1 MKKTAFALA
10 LVMALAS
17 SAAIACPGGKH
28 GGGHMIEKMD
38 TNKDGAVSKD
48 EAMAFHGQKFDEMD
62 ADKDGKLTKEEGKAF
77 MEKKKAEWEAKR
89 ADKKAA
95 EGTVVKEEV
104 KQ

>member
-17 SAAIACPGGKH
+17 SAAIACPGGKR
-28 GGGHMIEKMD
+28 GGHMMEKMD

-48 EAMAFHGQKFDEMD
+48 EAAAFHAQKFDEMD

-89 ADKKAA
+89 AEKKAA
-95 EGTVVKEEV
+95 KDTVKEEV